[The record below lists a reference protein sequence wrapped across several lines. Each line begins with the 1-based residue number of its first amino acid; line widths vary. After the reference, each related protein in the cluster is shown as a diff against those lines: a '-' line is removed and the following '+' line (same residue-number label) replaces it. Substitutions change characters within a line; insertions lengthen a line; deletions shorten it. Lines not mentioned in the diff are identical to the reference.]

1 MSASCATAPALR
13 YAAVMTIWKRA
24 LFTIALAACADQPDG
39 EDLGVTCEGKCDG
52 IGNLK
57 SFIRDARELD
67 LGDLVAVGSKLGA
80 EQLSDGLSSTDFA
93 TIKIDEPRFFA
104 LPSVA
109 EPDLTLENIDTLVS
123 GLAARYGE
131 RELSTEVNEVRRA
144 HLMSSGD
151 KVFVESAF
159 RVGGNLNADW
169 GHAVG
174 GFDNAAVRVGFGAGG
189 SIEARVIGAYKS
201 ELQGVSRGPLRA
213 LADLRGFVLPRNID
227 EIRKMKPG
235 ESFALS
241 GEGHLGANLGVGVP
255 ILIANPG
262 NAISYNIVIS
272 AGLRA
277 RIAGQL
283 DVQLVRLDG
292 DEVVVDV
299 GMQKVRDWGAKLA
312 LDDAWGVQGLLKT
325 NISLGGI
332 DVDLG
337 KLADKALQKQL
348 NQKLSLI
355 SAEVSQANTRSRVS
369 VARLRFSLDSGD
381 ASLLAP
387 ALAQALKGDVRL
399 AQALANRNE
408 PGVTAEFDLLRS
420 GASSTGYAGIDILG
434 MSFFKRT
441 IESEGSVVIQTPG
454 GARSLLFQS
463 LRKSSGSFF
472 SEHGYTRVGVSGLNF
487 DPNNAGE
494 ARGEANLFVQ
504 LQEADEFM
512 ERDKMLDHVD
522 ALILALGGKAALGAI
537 EVHGNALERFV
548 EQQCPNSQAFDPCR
562 TSVLSSPTVID
573 LRRKGVDAAR
583 AQTAKLSATQAAELV
598 KLAEFRM
605 TTQATYEPKAQ
616 LVGPDATFT
625 IDYRL
630 DDNAL
635 TYLMVERDTAA
646 FKSTLQAY
654 ASAVKVNRIDE
665 ASNLAAN
672 RVKIERDMKAQID
685 ELGAKYEAAAIDY
698 RKLLGVER
706 AVIAKIG
713 PVGPRLLEVR
723 VPVDQSN
730 RPLYEEAAV
739 GSLAEARSRVVTK
752 LFDALVKKSNNFS
765 THVEQVT
772 GYALLGMLEPSRIDL
787 RVDAKLDLSDG
798 FSQDFSHYRAAGYG
812 PFDQY
817 GKGDKVAPIDGGLF
831 SIDALIDGQ

>member
-1 MSASCATAPALR
+1 MASSLR
-13 YAAVMTIWKRA
+13 YVAVMTILRRA
-24 LFTIALAACADQPDG
+24 LLSVLLASCAAEPEG
-39 EDLGVTCEGKCDG
+39 EDVGVTCEGKCDG

-57 SFIRDARELD
+57 SFIRDAKELD

-80 EQLSDGLSSTDFA
+80 DGLSDGLSSSDFA
-93 TIKIDEPRFFA
+93 TIKVDEPRFFA
-104 LPSVA
+104 LPSVS
-109 EPDLTLENIDTLVS
+109 EPDLTLENLDELVS

-131 RELSTEVNEVRRA
+131 RELSTEVNQVRRA
-144 HLMSSGD
+144 HLMASGD

-159 RVGGNLNADW
+159 RIGGNVNADW

-174 GFDNAAVRVGFGAGG
+174 GLDTAAVRVGFGVGG
-189 SIEARVIGAYKS
+189 SLEARVIGAYKS
-201 ELQGVSRGPLRA
+201 ELQGVSRAPLRA
-213 LADLRGFVLPRNID
+213 LKDLRGFVLPRSIE

-241 GEGHLGANLGVGVP
+241 GEGHLGANLGAGVP

-262 NAISYNIVIS
+262 NVISYNIVLS

-292 DEVVVDV
+292 DDVVVDV
-299 GMQKVRDWGAKLA
+299 GMQRVREWSAKLA
-312 LDDAWGVQGLLKT
+312 LEDSWGIQGLLKT

-337 KLADKALQKQL
+337 KLVDKALQKQL
-348 NQKLSLI
+348 NSKLNLF
-355 SAEVSQANTRSRVS
+355 SAELSQANTRSRVS
-369 VARLRFSLDSGD
+369 VARLRFALDGGD
-381 ASLLAP
+381 ASVIGP

-408 PGVTAEFDLLRS
+408 PGVVAEFDLLRS
-420 GASSTGYAGIDILG
+420 GASTTSYAGVDIFG
-434 MSFFKRT
+434 MSFFSRSVVGT
-441 IESEGSVVIQTPG
+441 GSVVIQTPG

-487 DPNNAGE
+487 DPNNPGE

-522 ALILALGGKAALGAI
+522 ALILALGGQAALGAI

-548 EQQCPNSQAFDPCR
+548 EITCPNSQAFDPCR
-562 TSVLSSPTVID
+562 VNVLSSPTVID
-573 LRRKGVDAAR
+573 LRKKGVDAAR
-583 AQTAKLSATQAAELV
+583 AVSKLSATQAAELV

-630 DDNAL
+630 DDAAL
-635 TYLMVERDTAA
+635 NFLMTERDTTS
-646 FKSTLQAY
+646 FKSTLKAY
-654 ASAVKVNRIDE
+654 ASAVKVNRLDE
-665 ASNLAAN
+665 PSNLAFN
-672 RVKIERDMKAQID
+672 RKQIETKMAAQID
-685 ELGAKYEAAAIDY
+685 ELGAKYEAAAVDY
-698 RKLLGVER
+698 KKLLNVER
-706 AVIAKIG
+706 AVLAKIG
-713 PVGPRLLEVR
+713 QVGPRLLEIR
-723 VPVDQSN
+723 VPVDASQ

-752 LFDALVKKSNNFS
+752 MFDALVKKSSNFS
-765 THVEQVT
+765 TQVEQVT

-787 RVDAKLDLSDG
+787 RVGAQMDLSDS
-798 FSQDFSHYRAAGYG
+798 FSQDFTHYRAAGYA

-831 SIDALIDGQ
+831 SIDALIEGQ